1 VSVARCRNADG
12 QLYRVHFLPHVT
24 ARDDDRAKVV
34 VAAAIVTKVS
44 SPETTR
50 TFSRVGVVGAGQLA
64 HMMGE
69 AAGELGLTLSVLA
82 NAPDDSATTTIA
94 DVVLGAAT
102 DAEAIR
108 RLAERVDVITF
119 DHELVDLEAL
129 EALESEGV
137 ILRPSA
143 QALRFAVDKAFQRR
157 AFRQNQLPVPRFL
170 VVRSSRDERLPA
182 FLDEI
187 GSAPVVKA
195 ARGGYD
201 GRGVAFA
208 KNREDSLALIDELA
222 RSGDVV
228 VEERLTLRSEV
239 AQLVARSATGDL
251 SFFPVVT
258 TVQRDGMCAEVR
270 YPSELD
276 DATRAEAERL
286 STAVATL
293 VRGVGIMAIE
303 YFDTAEGLIINEVAL
318 RPHNSGHWS
327 IEGATTSQ
335 FSQHLRCVSGLPLG
349 SIDETSPYAVMV
361 NVVGAL
367 APGSLDA
374 ARHVEG
380 VYVHDYGKAWRPGR
394 KLGHV
399 TALGDEPR
407 TPHVRAWESAR
418 AYGTVTR
425 EA

>member
-1 VSVARCRNADG
+1 VS
-12 QLYRVHFLPHVT
+12 T
-24 ARDDDRAKVV
+24 
-34 VAAAIVTKVS
+34 
-44 SPETTR
+44 PETTIS
-50 TFSRVGVVGAGQLA
+50 FSRVGIVGAGQLA

-82 NAPDDSATTTIA
+82 SAPDDSATSTIP
-94 DVVLGAAT
+94 DVVVGAAT

-119 DHELVDLEAL
+119 DHELVDLTVL
-129 EALESEGV
+129 ETLEGEGV

-170 VVRSSRDERLPA
+170 VVRSSQDERLSA

-187 GSAPVVKA
+187 GAAPVVKA

-222 RSGDVV
+222 SSGDVV
-228 VEERLTLRSEV
+228 VEERLVLRSEV
-239 AQLVARSATGDL
+239 AQLVARSAEGEVRC
-251 SFFPVVT
+251 FPVVT

-276 DATRAEAERL
+276 EATRTEAQRL
-286 STAVATL
+286 STAVAAL

-303 YFDTAEGLIINEVAL
+303 YFVTAEGLVINEVAL

-335 FSQHLRCVSGLPLG
+335 FAQHLRCVSGLPLAEVE
-349 SIDETSPYAVMV
+349 ETSPYAVMV

-374 ARHVEG
+374 ARRVED
-380 VYVHDYGKAWRPGR
+380 VYVHDYGKSWRPGR

-399 TALGDEPR
+399 TALGDEPEG
-407 TPHVRAWESAR
+407 PHVRAWESAR

>member
-1 VSVARCRNADG
+1 MGSVSPTLSRC
-12 QLYRVHFLPHVT
+12 T
-24 ARDDDRAKVV
+24 DDRAEATVIT
-34 VAAAIVTKVS
+34 AIVCIVS
-44 SPETTR
+44 SPETTAN
-50 TFSRVGVVGAGQLA
+50 FSRVGVVGAGQLA

-82 NAPDDSATTTIA
+82 TSPDDSATRTIK

-102 DAEAIR
+102 DIDAIR
-108 RLAERVDVITF
+108 RLSTHVEVITF
-119 DHELVDLEAL
+119 DHELVDLQAL
-129 EALESEGV
+129 EALEAEGV
-137 ILRPSA
+137 MLRPSA

-157 AFRQNQLPVPRFL
+157 AFRQNNLPVPRFL
-170 VVRSSRDERLPA
+170 VVRSSLDERLGA

-187 GSAPVVKA
+187 GNAPVVKA

-208 KNREDSLALIDELA
+208 KNRADSLALIDELA
-222 RSGDVV
+222 TSGEVV
-228 VEERLTLRSEV
+228 VEERLDLRSEV
-239 AQLVARSATGDL
+239 AQLVARTAEGEV

-270 YPSELD
+270 YPNELD
-276 DATRAEAERL
+276 ERTRAEAERL
-286 STAVATL
+286 STAVASL

-303 YFDTAEGLIINEVAL
+303 YFVTAEGLFINEVAL

-335 FSQHLRCVSGLPLG
+335 FAQHLRCVSGLPLG
-349 SIDETSPYAVMV
+349 PVEETSPYAVMV
-361 NVVGAL
+361 NVVGAF

-374 ARHVEG
+374 AREVEG
-380 VYVHDYGKAWRPGR
+380 VYVHDYGKSWRPGR

-407 TPHVRAWESAR
+407 GPHVRAWESAR

>member
-1 VSVARCRNADG
+1 VRTIDSQANTRSKA
-12 QLYRVHFLPHVT
+12 
-24 ARDDDRAKVV
+24 VV
-34 VAAAIVTKVS
+34 IAAIVSNVS
-44 SPETTR
+44 SPETT
-50 TFSRVGVVGAGQLA
+50 TNFSRVGVVGAGQLA
-64 HMMGE
+64 YMMGE

-82 NAPDDSATTTIA
+82 NDPADSATGAID

-102 DAEAIR
+102 DSDAIR

-129 EALESEGV
+129 EALEGEGV
-137 ILRPSA
+137 VLRPSA

-170 VVRSSRDERLPA
+170 VVRSSLDDRLSA

-187 GSAPVVKA
+187 GNAPVVKA

-228 VEERLTLRSEV
+228 VEERLNLRSEV
-239 AQLVARSATGDL
+239 AQLVARSADGEL

-258 TVQRDGMCAEVR
+258 TVQRDGMCVEVR

-276 DATRAEAERL
+276 DLTRAEAQRL
-286 STAVATL
+286 STAVASL

-303 YFDTAEGLIINEVAL
+303 YFVTTEGLFINEVAL

-335 FSQHLRCVSGLPLG
+335 FAQHLRCVSGLPLG
-349 SIDETSPYAVMV
+349 PVNEMSPYAVMV

-367 APGSLDA
+367 APGSLEA
-374 ARHVEG
+374 ARQVEG
-380 VYVHDYGKAWRPGR
+380 VYVHDYAKSWRPGR

-407 TPHVRAWESAR
+407 GPHVRAWEGAR

>member
-1 VSVARCRNADG
+1 VQIVDTRE
-12 QLYRVHFLPHVT
+12 
-24 ARDDDRAKVV
+24 DDRAKVPLF
-34 VAAAIVTKVS
+34 AAIVSNVS
-44 SPETTR
+44 SPETTAN
-50 TFSRVGVVGAGQLA
+50 FSRVGIVGAGQLA

-82 NAPDDSATTTIA
+82 SAPDDSATTTIR
-94 DVVLGAAT
+94 DVILGAAT
-102 DAEAIR
+102 DANAIR

-129 EALESEGV
+129 EALEAEGV
-137 ILRPSA
+137 VLRPSA

-157 AFRQNQLPVPRFL
+157 AFRQNNLPVPRFL
-170 VVRSSRDERLPA
+170 VVRSSLDERLAA

-187 GSAPVVKA
+187 GNAPVVKA

-222 RSGDVV
+222 KSGDVV
-228 VEERLTLRSEV
+228 VEERLNLRSEV
-239 AQLVARSATGDL
+239 AQLVARTATGEL

-276 DATRAEAERL
+276 DLTRIEAERL
-286 STAVATL
+286 STAVASL
-293 VRGVGIMAIE
+293 VRGVGVMAIE
-303 YFDTAEGLIINEVAL
+303 YFVTADGLVINEVAL

-335 FSQHLRCVSGLPLG
+335 FAQHLRCVSGLPLG
-349 SIDETSPYAVMV
+349 SVEETSPYAAMV

-374 ARHVEG
+374 ARQVED
-380 VYVHDYGKAWRPGR
+380 VYVHDYGKSWRPGR

-399 TALGDEPR
+399 TALGNEPNG
-407 TPHVRAWESAR
+407 PHVRAWESAR

>member
-1 VSVARCRNADG
+1 VRANRRDRKYSQYWVRFAQNGRTRFDRRARSS
-12 QLYRVHFLPHVT
+12 FI
-24 ARDDDRAKVV
+24 
-34 VAAAIVTKVS
+34 AAIVPNVPNPEGS
-44 SPETTR
+44 S

-69 AAGELGLTLSVLA
+69 VAGELGLTLSVLA

-102 DAEAIR
+102 DTDALQ

-119 DHELVDLEAL
+119 DHELVNLEAL
-129 EALESEGV
+129 EALEAEGV
-137 ILRPSA
+137 VLRPSA

-170 VVRSSRDERLPA
+170 VVRSSSDERLSA

-187 GSAPVVKA
+187 GDAPVVKA

-208 KNREDSLALIDELA
+208 KSREDSLSLIDELSQ
-222 RSGDVV
+222 SGDVV
-228 VEERLTLRSEV
+228 VEERLELHSEV
-239 AQLVARSATGDL
+239 AQLVARTATGEL

-276 DATRAEAERL
+276 ERTRVDAERL
-286 STAVATL
+286 STKVASL

-303 YFDTAEGLIINEVAL
+303 YFVTAEGLFINEVAL

-335 FSQHLRCVSGLPLG
+335 FAQHLRCVSGLPLG
-349 SIDETSPYAVMV
+349 PVEETNPYAVMV

-374 ARHVEG
+374 ARQVED
-380 VYVHDYGKAWRPGR
+380 VYVHDYGKSWRPGR

-407 TPHVRAWESAR
+407 GPHVRAWESAR

>member
-1 VSVARCRNADG
+1 
-12 QLYRVHFLPHVT
+12 
-24 ARDDDRAKVV
+24 VV
-34 VAAAIVTKVS
+34 IAAIVSNVS
-44 SPETTR
+44 SPETTVN
-50 TFSRVGVVGAGQLA
+50 FSRVGVIGAGQLA

-82 NAPDDSATTTIA
+82 TAPDDSATTTIS

-102 DAEAIR
+102 DTDAIR

-119 DHELVDLEAL
+119 DHELVDLD
-129 EALESEGV
+129 ALESLEAEGV
-137 ILRPSA
+137 VLRPSA

-157 AFRQNQLPVPRFL
+157 AFRHNNLPVPRFL

-187 GSAPVVKA
+187 GNAPVVKA

-228 VEERLTLRSEV
+228 VEERLELRSEV
-239 AQLVARSATGDL
+239 AQLVARTATGDVT
-251 SFFPVVT
+251 FYPVVT

-276 DATRAEAERL
+276 EVTRAEAQRL
-286 STAVATL
+286 SAAVASL

-303 YFDTAEGLIINEVAL
+303 YFVTAEGVVINEVAL

-335 FSQHLRCVSGLPLG
+335 FAQHLRCVSGLPLG
-349 SIDETSPYAVMV
+349 PIKETSPYAVMV

-367 APGSLDA
+367 APGSLEA
-374 ARHVEG
+374 ARQVAD
-380 VYVHDYGKAWRPGR
+380 VFVHDYGKSWCPGR

-399 TALGDEPR
+399 TALGDEPHG
-407 TPHVRAWESAR
+407 PHVRAWESAR

>member
-1 VSVARCRNADG
+1 
-12 QLYRVHFLPHVT
+12 
-24 ARDDDRAKVV
+24 
-34 VAAAIVTKVS
+34 VS
-44 SPETTR
+44 SPEITANYP
-50 TFSRVGVVGAGQLA
+50 RVGVIGAGQLA

-69 AAGELGLTLSVLA
+69 AAGELGLTLTVLA
-82 NAPDDSATTTIA
+82 NAPDDSATMTIP

-102 DAEAIR
+102 DTDAIR
-108 RLAERVDVITF
+108 RMAERVDVITF

-129 EALESEGV
+129 EALETEGV
-137 ILRPSA
+137 VLRPSA
-143 QALRFAVDKAFQRR
+143 QSLRFAVDKAFQRR
-157 AFRQNQLPVPRFL
+157 AFRQNNLPVPRFL
-170 VVRSSRDERLPA
+170 VVRSSLDERLAA

-187 GSAPVVKA
+187 GNAPVVKA

-228 VEERLTLRSEV
+228 VEERLDLRSEV
-239 AQLVARSATGDL
+239 AQLVARTSTGEL

-276 DATRAEAERL
+276 EVTRAEAQRL
-286 STAVATL
+286 STAVASL
-293 VRGVGIMAIE
+293 VRGVGVMAIE
-303 YFDTAEGLIINEVAL
+303 YFVTAEGLVINEVAL

-335 FSQHLRCVSGLPLG
+335 FAQHLRCVSGLPLG
-349 SIDETSPYAVMV
+349 PVEETSPYAVMV

-367 APGSLDA
+367 APGSLEA
-374 ARHVEG
+374 ARHVED
-380 VYVHDYGKAWRPGR
+380 VYVHDYGKSWRPGR

-407 TPHVRAWESAR
+407 GPHVRAWESAR
-418 AYGTVTR
+418 AYGTVTQ

>member
-1 VSVARCRNADG
+1 MRPYRADCQRTWRDCARA
-12 QLYRVHFLPHVT
+12 FF
-24 ARDDDRAKVV
+24 
-34 VAAAIVTKVS
+34 AATIVTKVS
-44 SPETTR
+44 SPETTT
-50 TFSRVGVVGAGQLA
+50 TFSRVGIVGAGQLA

-69 AAGELGLTLSVLA
+69 AAGGLGLTLSVLA
-82 NAPDDSATTTIA
+82 NAPDDSATTTIH
-94 DVVLGAAT
+94 DVVLGSAT
-102 DAEAIR
+102 DTEAIR
-108 RLAERVDVITF
+108 RLAQRVEVITF

-129 EALESEGV
+129 EALEAEGV
-137 ILRPSA
+137 TLRPSA

-157 AFRQNQLPVPRFL
+157 AFRQNNLPVPRFL
-170 VVRSSRDERLPA
+170 VVHSSGDERLPA

-187 GSAPVVKA
+187 GNAPVVKA

-228 VEERLTLRSEV
+228 VEERLDLRSEV
-239 AQLVARSATGDL
+239 AQLVARTASGEL
-251 SFFPVVT
+251 SFFPIVT

-270 YPSELD
+270 FPSALD
-276 DATRAEAERL
+276 ESTRIEAERL
-286 STAVATL
+286 SAKVASL

-303 YFDTAEGLIINEVAL
+303 YFVTAEGLIINEVAL

-335 FSQHLRCVSGLPLG
+335 FAQHLRCVSGLPLG
-349 SIDETSPYAVMV
+349 RVDETSPYAVMV

-367 APGSLDA
+367 APGSLEA
-374 ARHVEG
+374 ARQIEG
-380 VYVHDYGKAWRPGR
+380 VYVHDYGKTWRPGR

-399 TALGDEPR
+399 TALGDDPR
-407 TPHVRAWESAR
+407 GPHVRAWESAR

>member
-1 VSVARCRNADG
+1 
-12 QLYRVHFLPHVT
+12 
-24 ARDDDRAKVV
+24 VV
-34 VAAAIVTKVS
+34 IAAIVSNVS
-44 SPETTR
+44 SPQTTVN
-50 TFSRVGVVGAGQLA
+50 FSRVGVVGAGQLA

-82 NAPDDSATTTIA
+82 TSPDDSATTTIR

-102 DAEAIR
+102 DTDAIR

-119 DHELVDLEAL
+119 DHELVDLD
-129 EALESEGV
+129 ALESLEAEGV

-157 AFRQNQLPVPRFL
+157 AFRHNNLPVPRFL

-187 GSAPVVKA
+187 GNAPVVKA

-208 KNREDSLALIDELA
+208 KNRQDSLALIDELA

-228 VEERLTLRSEV
+228 VEERLELRREV
-239 AQLVARSATGDL
+239 AQLVARTAAGDVT
-251 SFFPVVT
+251 FYPVVT

-276 DATRAEAERL
+276 EVTRAEAQRL
-286 STAVATL
+286 SAAVASL

-303 YFDTAEGLIINEVAL
+303 YFVTAEGLVINEVAL

-335 FSQHLRCVSGLPLG
+335 FAQHLRCVSGLPLG
-349 SIDETSPYAVMV
+349 LVKETSPYAVMV

-367 APGSLDA
+367 APGSVEA
-374 ARHVEG
+374 ARQITD
-380 VYVHDYGKAWRPGR
+380 VYVHDYGKSWRPGR

-399 TALGDEPR
+399 TALGDEPHA
-407 TPHVRAWESAR
+407 PHVRAWESAR

>member
-1 VSVARCRNADG
+1 M
-12 QLYRVHFLPHVT
+12 RV
-24 ARDDDRAKVV
+24 DDRAEG
-34 VAAAIVTKVS
+34 AFITAIVSNVS
-44 SPETTR
+44 SPKTTAN
-50 TFSRVGVVGAGQLA
+50 FSRVGVVGAGQLA

-69 AAGELGLTLSVLA
+69 AAGDLGLTLTVLA

-94 DVVLGAAT
+94 DVVIGAAT
-102 DAEAIR
+102 DIDAIR
-108 RLAERVDVITF
+108 RLAERVEVITF
-119 DHELVDLEAL
+119 DHELVDLEVL
-129 EALESEGV
+129 EALEADGV
-137 ILRPSA
+137 VLRPSA

-157 AFRQNQLPVPRFL
+157 AFRQNNLPVPRFL
-170 VVRSSRDERLPA
+170 VVRSSLDERLSG

-187 GSAPVVKA
+187 GNAPVVKA

-222 RSGDVV
+222 RSGEVV
-228 VEERLTLRSEV
+228 VEERLDLRSEV
-239 AQLVARSATGDL
+239 AQLVARTTDGEL

-270 YPSELD
+270 YPNELD
-276 DATRAEAERL
+276 ERTRAEAQRL
-286 STAVATL
+286 STAVASL

-303 YFDTAEGLIINEVAL
+303 FFVTAEGLFLNEVAL

-335 FSQHLRCVSGLPLG
+335 FAQHLRCVSGLPLG
-349 SIDETSPYAVMV
+349 PVEETSPYAVMV

-367 APGSLDA
+367 APGSLEA
-374 ARHVEG
+374 ARQIEG
-380 VYVHDYGKAWRPGR
+380 VYVHDYGKTWRPGR

-399 TALGDEPR
+399 TALGDDPR
-407 TPHVRAWESAR
+407 GPHVRAWESAR

>member
-1 VSVARCRNADG
+1 
-12 QLYRVHFLPHVT
+12 LIT
-24 ARDDDRAKVV
+24 
-34 VAAAIVTKVS
+34 AIVSNVP
-44 SPETTR
+44 SPETTDS
-50 TFSRVGVVGAGQLA
+50 FSRVGVVGAGQLA

-82 NAPDDSATTTIA
+82 TALDDSATTTIG

-102 DAEAIR
+102 DIDAIR
-108 RLAERVDVITF
+108 RLSERVEVITF

-129 EALESEGV
+129 EALEAEGV
-137 ILRPSA
+137 VLRPSA

-157 AFRQNQLPVPRFL
+157 AFRQNNLPVPRFL
-170 VVRSSRDERLPA
+170 VVRSSLDERLSM

-187 GSAPVVKA
+187 GNAPVVKA

-222 RSGDVV
+222 RSGEVV
-228 VEERLTLRSEV
+228 VEERLDLRSEV
-239 AQLVARSATGDL
+239 AQLVARAADGEL

-270 YPSELD
+270 YPNELD
-276 DATRAEAERL
+276 ERTRAEAERL
-286 STAVATL
+286 STAVASL

-303 YFDTAEGLIINEVAL
+303 YFVTAEGLFINEVAL

-335 FSQHLRCVSGLPLG
+335 FAQHLRCVSGLPLG
-349 SIDETSPYAVMV
+349 PVEETSPYAVMV

-374 ARHVEG
+374 ARQVEG
-380 VYVHDYGKAWRPGR
+380 VYVHDYGKSWRPGR

-399 TALGDEPR
+399 TALGDDPLG
-407 TPHVRAWESAR
+407 PHVRAWESAR